1 MNFDFLASLKTTLD
15 VCDYELKVRM
25 VTRMDCFYLAMFRYR
40 EQVWN
45 KQVFYLTRGE
55 VLINEYERSR
65 ELKVGDLS
73 PRCKI
78 NHLMII
84 YSNIV

>member
-1 MNFDFLASLKTTLD
+1 M
-15 VCDYELKVRM
+15 
-25 VTRMDCFYLAMFRYR
+25 
-40 EQVWN
+40 
-45 KQVFYLTRGE
+45 FYLTRGE

-65 ELKVGDLS
+65 ELKVGDLC

-84 YSNIV
+84 YSNII